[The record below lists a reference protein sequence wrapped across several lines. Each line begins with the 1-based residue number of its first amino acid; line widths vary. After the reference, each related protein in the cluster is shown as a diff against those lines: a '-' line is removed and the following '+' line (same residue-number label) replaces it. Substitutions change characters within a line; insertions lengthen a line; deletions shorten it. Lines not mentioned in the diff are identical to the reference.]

1 MTESSS
7 SGPAA
12 KPKRAKAG
20 AAGKKPH
27 EHPKYSDMIVAAIRA
42 EQQRAG
48 SSRQSI
54 QKYVKA
60 HYAVGDNADAQT
72 KLALRRLVAAGVL
85 KQTRGVGASGSF
97 RLARGDEPR
106 RPGPAGKKAAAKRE
120 AKKAPRKAAPKA
132 RSAAAARA
140 PGKKPKAAA
149 AASPAKKAKAAK
161 KAAAKPKRATKPK
174 AVRAKPVRAAKPKK
188 ARPAQ
193 PRPRPKAKAGA
204 KKAAR
209 RK

>member
-1 MTESSS
+1 MTENSS

-42 EQQRAG
+42 DPQRAG

-97 RLARGDEPR
+97 RLARADEPR
-106 RPGPAGKKAAAKRE
+106 RKSPGPAVRKAKAPKRE
-120 AKKAPRKAAPKA
+120 ARKAPKA
-132 RSAAAARA
+132 RT

-149 AASPAKKAKAAK
+149 PAKKPRK
-161 KAAAKPKRATKPK
+161 KPAAAAPKRAAKPK

-188 ARPAQ
+188 ARPAK
-193 PRPRPKAKAGA
+193 PKASA

>member
-149 AASPAKKAKAAK
+149 AASPAKKVK
-161 KAAAKPKRATKPK
+161 KAAAPKRAKKPK

-188 ARPAQ
+188 ARPAK
-193 PRPRPKAKAGA
+193 PRPKAKAKAGA

>member
-1 MTESSS
+1 MTENSS

-42 EQQRAG
+42 DPQRAG

-97 RLARGDEPR
+97 RLARADEPR
-106 RPGPAGKKAAAKRE
+106 RKSPGPAVRKAKAPKRE
-120 AKKAPRKAAPKA
+120 ARKAPRKAPKA
-132 RSAAAARA
+132 RT

-149 AASPAKKAKAAK
+149 PAKKPRK
-161 KAAAKPKRATKPK
+161 KPAAAAVPKRAAKPK

-188 ARPAQ
+188 ARPAK
-193 PRPRPKAKAGA
+193 PRAKAKASA